1 MTESGRKGT
10 SGTLVG
16 RCRLQDLSHSARSGP
31 RTRSVMK
38 SNRPGQDG
46 RSSAGPAACADSL
59 TGESGLGE
67 WSRHCQR
74 EGHCSSTLSLPN
86 EPQAREDR
94 MRLAMMARSRMSL
107 VPLLTTVATAS
118 LLLAGCAGDAT
129 SRSAAQPKT
138 LSAMRT
144 SPIVPT
150 DAQRAL
156 VGVADGTYTYE
167 IDPNQ
172 AESLT
177 FGASHLDIPANA
189 VCDLATSSYG
199 VGTWNDS
206 CEPQTQPFTITAVVR
221 NAATD
226 HPSVEFQPALRFN
239 PQSNVNLYLYV
250 TDQATLDNTK
260 RSEERRVGK
269 ECKSRWWR

>member
-1 MTESGRKGT
+1 
-10 SGTLVG
+10 
-16 RCRLQDLSHSARSGP
+16 
-31 RTRSVMK
+31 
-38 SNRPGQDG
+38 
-46 RSSAGPAACADSL
+46 
-59 TGESGLGE
+59 
-67 WSRHCQR
+67 
-74 EGHCSSTLSLPN
+74 
-86 EPQAREDR
+86 
-94 MRLAMMARSRMSL
+94 MRLPMMARSRASL

-118 LLLAGCAGDAT
+118 LMLAGCAGDAT
-129 SRSAAQPKT
+129 SPSAAQPKT
-138 LSAMRT
+138 PSAFRT
-144 SPIVPT
+144 SPFVPT

-250 TDQATLDNTK
+250 TDQATLDATK
-260 RSEERRVGK
+260 VMKYCNATGCVDESLTDSDLVSNVDVENKVVFRRIKHFSGYVVAEFSDNSLSLGV
-269 ECKSRWWR
+269 SLGF